1 MIEEEVKEGLVKEC
15 SEYEYLGFWVNQ
27 EGSCKLQIEKKS
39 KKIKGEIAA
48 IKSMASFSN
57 VGPTYLNVRLQLYEC
72 CILPSLLYNLEGW
85 NKLSKSEVKKLESA
99 QLKCLCSLLELP
111 KTTPYI
117 GLLNEV
123 GIWTIEER
131 MKYRKIMLYHNLMNS
146 DDRRLAKNIVEE
158 QKLNEDEDTFYNTTK
173 KMAKSLDID
182 INMVGSMSKAVLK
195 KQLKE
200 EIGKTMVENVNSEL
214 KMSKLRFVRMQT
226 VFQRNPYILKMNA
239 AEAIQVLKIRLNM
252 LPIYG
257 NYKSNLAIPRLCPLC
272 KETDDTTEHLVSCQE
287 LCVKGFTSDDL
298 KDDANTEMWRQ
309 IIEVIN
315 YNMEKRSI
323 WAGSLCKS
331 A

>member
-1 MIEEEVKEGLVKEC
+1 M
-15 SEYEYLGFWVNQ
+15 S
-27 EGSCKLQIEKKS
+27 
-39 KKIKGEIAA
+39 
-48 IKSMASFSN
+48 SFSN

-200 EIGKTMVENVNSEL
+200 QIGKTMVENVNCQL
-214 KMSKLRFVRMQT
+214 KMSKLRFVKMQK
-226 VFQRNPYILKMNA
+226 VFQRSPYIQKMSA
-239 AEAIQVLKIRLNM
+239 AEASQVFKIRLNM
-252 LPIYG
+252 IPIYG
-257 NYKSNLAIPRLCPLC
+257 NYKSNLTIPRLCSLC
-272 KETDDTTEHLVSCQE
+272 REEDDTTEHLVSCQK
-287 LCVKGFTSDDL
+287 LNVKGFASEDL
-298 KDDANTEMWRQ
+298 KDDENTELWR
-309 IIEVIN
+309 
-315 YNMEKRSI
+315 MARGLTHPSSI
-323 WAGSLCKS
+323 SPEIR
-331 A
+331 